1 MGRDLASLALGA
13 VAAHRLRSF
22 LSMVGIAIGI
32 ASVIL
37 LTSIGEGTRR
47 YILTQFTQ
55 FGTHILVIN
64 PGKSKTLGLPGVLGG
79 TTHEL
84 TIDDATALGRL
95 PQIEAVVPLAFA
107 QARVEAEGRGRSVFI
122 YGVTPELS
130 RVWQFDVR
138 QGSFWPAGDP
148 HRGPPVA
155 VLGPTLK
162 RELFADGDAL
172 GKFVRIAGRR
182 LRVVGVMEPKG
193 DMLGFDL
200 DDAAYIPVSVAMQV
214 FNMNE
219 LSEIDAVYVPA
230 IPAERAAAAAREL
243 LIRRHDGHEDFTLLT
258 QEAMLQVFGNV
269 MDVITLAVGAIAG
282 ISLLVGAIGILT
294 MMWISVGERTSEIG
308 LVRALGATRGQVQ
321 GLFLVEAAALA
332 VIGGALGIAAG
343 LGLCGLLRAAVA
355 GLPVET
361 PPEFVAAALLV
372 SLATGL
378 SSGVLPARRAAGLDP
393 IEALREE

>member
-1 MGRDLASLALGA
+1 MSRDLTALALGA

-22 LSMVGIAIGI
+22 LSMVGVAIGI

-37 LTSIGEGTRR
+37 LTSIGEGTRS

-84 TIDDATALGRL
+84 LIDDAVALGRL
-95 PQIEAVVPLAFA
+95 PQIESVVPLAFA

-130 RVWQFDVR
+130 QVWQFDVR
-138 QGSFWPAGDP
+138 QGAFWPAGDP
-148 HRGPPVA
+148 HRGSTVA

-162 RELFADGDAL
+162 RELFADGAAL
-172 GKFVRIAGRR
+172 GEFVRIAGRR
-182 LRVVGVMEPKG
+182 LRVVGIMEPKG
-193 DMLGFDL
+193 DMMGFDL
-200 DDAAYIPVSVAMQV
+200 DDAAYIPVSVAMQI

-219 LSEIDAVYVPA
+219 LSEIDAVYA
-230 IPAERAAAAAREL
+230 STIPAERAAAAAREL

-269 MDVITLAVGAIAG
+269 MDVITMAVGAIAG

-294 MMWISVGERTSEIG
+294 MMWISVGERTAEIG

-332 VIGGALGIAAG
+332 VIGGGLGIAAG

-361 PPEFVAAALLV
+361 PPEFVVAALGV

-378 SSGVLPARRAAGLDP
+378 LSGVMPARRAAGLDP
-393 IEALREE
+393 IEALRDE